1 MIATLNGKVQ
11 EVDTDS
17 LVIEV
22 GGIGVQVFV
31 PAGMAAVSHPGEHIF
46 LHTYLVVRQD
56 ALLLFGFD
64 TREGREFFELLL
76 TVNGVGPRLALAIL
90 SSLTPDAIRRAI
102 FHEQAEIFARVPG
115 VGKKTAQKILLQLQ
129 DKIKPDIGLER
140 IGFGG
145 ELDTEIL
152 EALTTLGYSVVEAQS
167 AIQAIPKDA
176 PQDIETRLRLA
187 LAYFQR

>member
-1 MIATLNGKVQ
+1 MIATLNGKAQ
-11 EVDTDS
+11 EVNSDS
-17 LVIEV
+17 LIIEV

-31 PAGMAAVSHPGEHIF
+31 PAGLTAGSHPGEHLF
-46 LHTYLVVRQD
+46 LHTHLVVRQD

-90 SSLTPDAIRRAI
+90 SSLTPDAIRRAV

-140 IGFGG
+140 IGFGS
-145 ELDTEIL
+145 ELDTEVL

>member
-11 EVDTDS
+11 EVNTDS

-31 PAGMAAVSHPGEHIF
+31 PAGLTAGSHPGEHLF

-140 IGFGG
+140 IGFGS
-145 ELDTEIL
+145 ELDTEVL

>member
-1 MIATLNGKVQ
+1 MIATLNGKIQ
-11 EVDTDS
+11 EVNSDS

-22 GGIGVQVFV
+22 GGIGIQVFV
-31 PAGMAAVSHPGEHIF
+31 PGGLAAGSRPGEHLF

-90 SSLTPDAIRRAI
+90 SSLTPDAIRRAV
-102 FHEQAEIFARVPG
+102 FHEQAEIFARVAG

-140 IGFGG
+140 IGIGG

-167 AIQAIPKDA
+167 AIQTIPKDA
-176 PQDIETRLRLA
+176 AQDIETRLRLA

>member
-11 EVDTDS
+11 EVNTDS
-17 LVIEV
+17 LIIDV
-22 GGIGVQVFV
+22 GGIGVQIFV
-31 PAGMAAVSHPGEHIF
+31 PAAITLDSHPGEHLF

-56 ALLLFGFD
+56 ALILFGFE

-102 FHEQAEIFARVPG
+102 FHEQAEIFGRVPG
-115 VGKKTAQKILLQLQ
+115 VGRKTAQKILLQLQ

-140 IGFGG
+140 IGFGS